1 MNKLYIINVYFK
13 HTELLLGTLTAWSFD
28 AIEKKR
34 RDLEKSGLHFSL
46 IENNE
51 IHMIYYAR

>member
-13 HTELLLGTLTAWSFD
+13 HTEMLLGTLTTWSFD

-34 RDLEKSGLHFSL
+34 RDLKTGLHFSL

-51 IHMIYYAR
+51 IHLIYNAR